1 MITEYGG
8 KEKYASKKEQMKHE
22 SKETS
27 KKEQVERELGHG
39 KSKTEDVLRELGH
52 GTSNM
57 DKSGSKPMP
66 DNRFKKEFEDSK
78 IDGDRYYKTIKSG
91 SNQMQGSKAPQGPVK
106 KKIVLGK
113 SNVDVKDMHRTDNNP
128 VGTVKSA
135 PTEKEIK
142 KVQADSK
149 RKIILAKKTEG
160 PKNADGRTAAQEK
173 EYMEAMDEQVRM
185 GRESDERF
193 KKTPTGLVIEAKKAE
208 NKGNMKEAR
217 RLYEAAKKAG
227 LINKSL

>member
-22 SKETS
+22 DKETP
-27 KKEQVERELGHG
+27 KME
-39 KSKTEDVLRELGH
+39 KSEKGSAE
-52 GTSNM
+52 
-57 DKSGSKPMP
+57 DKSGPKPMP
-66 DNRFKKEFEDSK
+66 D
-78 IDGDRYYKTIKSG
+78 
-91 SNQMQGSKAPQGPVK
+91 SKAPQSPVK

-113 SNVDVKDMHRTDNNP
+113 ANVDLKDMHRTDNNP
-128 VGTVKSA
+128 VGTVKSV

-160 PKNADGRTAAQEK
+160 PKNADGRTEAQEK
-173 EYMEAMDEQVRM
+173 EYIESLNEQIQM
-185 GRESDERF
+185 GKESDERF
-193 KKTPTGLVIEAKKAE
+193 KKTPAGLMIEGKKAE

-217 RLYEAAKKAG
+217 RLYEAARKAG
-227 LINKSL
+227 LTK